1 MSLFNFSSCS
11 SSSLRQVK
19 LELIRQAES
28 FEQVKEILEEQVGE
42 AGSSSADPSWASE
55 VYRDQNT
62 ASPNGTKKT
71 KANVPSVLD
80 PAVVVGDHVLLCYET
95 LSSTKVVSDGQWT
108 LATRLSFNPVTVSPA
123 ANTRVNVLS
132 R

>member
-1 MSLFNFSSCS
+1 M
-11 SSSLRQVK
+11 
-19 LELIRQAES
+19 
-28 FEQVKEILEEQVGE
+28 
-42 AGSSSADPSWASE
+42 
-55 VYRDQNT
+55 
-62 ASPNGTKKT
+62 
-71 KANVPSVLD
+71 LD